1 MQIGLRIFRERPDN
15 AYMTIMTPLRMPPL
29 FSDIAAGV
37 LLDMPKG
44 KRAIVLL
51 TEERRQEYVR
61 SHKDNNALF
70 PLASD
75 NDHAIIAPDE
85 LWDVFGVRNILLVIK
100 QTGERYLCV
109 NDDEIIS
116 ALEHGIQLTR

>member
-15 AYMTIMTPLRMPPL
+15 AHMTIMTPLRMPPL
-29 FSDIAAGV
+29 FTDIAAGV

-44 KRAIVLL
+44 KQAVVLL
-51 TEERRQEYVR
+51 SEMHRQEYVQ
-61 SHKDNNALF
+61 SHEDNNTLF

-75 NDHAIIAPDE
+75 NDHAIIAPNE
-85 LWDVFGVRNILLVIK
+85 LWDIFGVRNILLIIK

-109 NDDEIIS
+109 NDEEIIS
-116 ALEHGIQLTR
+116 ALEHGIQLPC

>member
-15 AYMTIMTPLRMPPL
+15 GHMTIMTPLRMPPL
-29 FSDIAAGV
+29 FTDIAAGV

-44 KRAIVLL
+44 KRAVALL
-51 TEERRQEYVR
+51 SEMHRQEYVR
-61 SHKDNNALF
+61 SHEDNNTLF

-75 NDHAIIAPDE
+75 NDHAIIAPNE
-85 LWDVFGVRNILLVIK
+85 LWDIFGVRNILLIIK

-109 NDDEIIS
+109 NDEEIIS
-116 ALEHGIQLTR
+116 ALEHGIQLPC